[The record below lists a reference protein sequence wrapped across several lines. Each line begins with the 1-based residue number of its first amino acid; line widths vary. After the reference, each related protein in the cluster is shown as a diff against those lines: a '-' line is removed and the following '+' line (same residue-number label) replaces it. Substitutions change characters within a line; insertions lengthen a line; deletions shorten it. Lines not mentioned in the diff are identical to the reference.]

1 MTTEYLGDKRELQA
15 ILEAVTDVAFMTG
28 NKTAYDLPSIKAVKK
43 RLLEV
48 IQAEKGHTVAPSGDY
63 GGGGC

>member
-1 MTTEYLGDKRELQA
+1 MTIEYLGDRRELQA
-15 ILEAVTDVAFMTG
+15 ILETVTDIAFATG
-28 NKTAYDLPSIKAVKK
+28 DKTVYDLPSIKAVKK

-48 IQAEKGHTVAPSGDY
+48 IEAEGHTMVASSDY